1 MKDPL
6 EETQLQPRRTGL
18 IALVV
23 FVALVAVGIVNP
35 TAIGTIGVL
44 LGIILM
50 IMLHEAGHYLTAKWS
65 DMKVT
70 EFFLGFGPR
79 LLSVRKGETE
89 YGVKAI
95 PAGGYVRIIGMNN
108 LEEVDPAD
116 EPRTFRAKPYRNRL
130 MVAVAGSF
138 THFVM
143 AILLLWLIF
152 AALGVP
158 NPDRPLPVVRAVVK
172 EEPAKLAGIEEGD
185 RIIAIDGQ
193 RVDAWDD
200 VPALVEPRAG
210 EEIIVS
216 IERDDERLDV
226 RVTPRPRELR
236 EGGSVG
242 FLGIEPDVEVN
253 KKPVRTALSNAV
265 TDTFGIAKESIKA
278 VGSFFAPSNLSD
290 YGKALTGK
298 QEVDDK
304 NRFLSPV
311 GATQVASQAVDEG
324 LREVLTFLALIN
336 IFVGTLNMF
345 PLPPLDGGHVA
356 VATYEKI
363 ASMIKRRPVQV
374 DMAKIMPVA
383 AVVVMI
389 LLFIGLSALYLD
401 IFQPVDVPF

>member
-1 MKDPL
+1 MRDPL

-18 IALVV
+18 VALGVV
-23 FVALVAVGIVNP
+23 VALVAVGVVNP
-35 TAIGTIGVL
+35 TALGTIGVL
-44 LGIILM
+44 VGIILM

-116 EPRTFRAKPYRNRL
+116 EPRTFRSKPYRNRL

-158 NPDRPLPVVRAVVK
+158 NPDRPLPVVRALVK
-172 EEPAKLAGIEEGD
+172 EEPAKLAGIEKND
-185 RIIAIDGQ
+185 RITAIDGH

-200 VPALVEPRAG
+200 VPALVEPHAND
-210 EEIIVS
+210 EILITV
-216 IERDDERLDV
+216 ERDGRLHDIA
-226 RVTPRPRELR
+226 VTPRARELKD
-236 EGGSVG
+236 GGAVG
-242 FLGIEPDVEVN
+242 FLGIQPDVVVE
-253 KKPVRTALSNAV
+253 KTPMRTALSDAV

-290 YGKALTGK
+290 YGKALTGQK
-298 QEVDDK
+298 KAEDE

-311 GATQVASQAVDEG
+311 GATQVASQAVEEG

-356 VATYEKI
+356 VATYEKV

-374 DMAKIMPVA
+374 DMAKVMPVA

-401 IFQPVDVPF
+401 IFQPVDVGF